1 MSTDHA
7 ELRLGHLEMV
17 QAVIARIAGYS
28 ASHKNFCVTLVT
40 AAGGL
45 AVTLHNPWIAVL
57 SFLPVIVFAGLDA
70 QYLRIE
76 RRYRALYEQVR
87 LESPAAMPTFDLKPP
102 ATLDPGFFSTL
113 LSWSVLAFY
122 VPMLIGAG
130 VVIYLA
136 EVVNG

>member
-1 MSTDHA
+1 MSTDNA
-7 ELRLGHLEMV
+7 ELRVSHLEMI

-57 SFLPVIVFAGLDA
+57 SFLPVVVFAGLDA

-76 RRYRALYEQVR
+76 RRYRALYDQVR
-87 LESPAAMPTFDLKPP
+87 LEPPAAMPAFDLKPP
-102 ATLDPGFFSTL
+102 GTADPGFFPTL
-113 LSWSVLAFY
+113 FSWSVLAFY
-122 VPMLIGAG
+122 LPMLIGAG
-130 VVIYLA
+130 AVIYLA
-136 EVVNG
+136 EVANG